1 MDSTECFA
9 VILFYFFRIEN
20 IPLTGGRREAHTIQE
35 AHKAYMVQDI
45 YFRKL
50 HKN

>member
-1 MDSTECFA
+1 MDSTGCFA
-9 VILFYFFRIEN
+9 VCFFFFRIEN

-35 AHKAYMVQDI
+35 AHKACMVQEV
-45 YFRKL
+45 YFLKL